1 MPEVALMV
9 FGPVHKSRGASAC
22 DAGRYRSRRRE
33 GKPVNL
39 RGDSR
44 SQVWNVL
51 LLYPFRYHPSSGTGK
66 WGRERGR
73 VTRP

>member
-1 MPEVALMV
+1 MV

-22 DAGRYRSRRRE
+22 DLGRYRSRRRE

-39 RGDSR
+39 HQDFWSK
-44 SQVWNVL
+44 SWNEN
-51 LLYPFRYHPSSGTGK
+51 LLYPFRYHPSLGTGK
-66 WGRERGR
+66 WRRERGR

>member
-1 MPEVALMV
+1 MV
-9 FGPVHKSRGASAC
+9 YGPMHKRCVASAC
-22 DAGRYRSRRRE
+22 DLGRNRGRRRE

-39 RGDSR
+39 RGDFR

-51 LLYPFRYHPSSGTGK
+51 FLYPFRYHPSLGTGK